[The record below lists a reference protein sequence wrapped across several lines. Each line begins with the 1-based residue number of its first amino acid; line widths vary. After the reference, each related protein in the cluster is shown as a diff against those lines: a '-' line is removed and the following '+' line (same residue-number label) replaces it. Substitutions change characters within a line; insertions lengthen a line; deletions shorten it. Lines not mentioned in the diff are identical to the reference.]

1 MDFDIFIVM
10 TNDLKLASLHELQTV
25 YNTED
30 LYDLLEV
37 IEVDRELREIA
48 ELKAKQTEDNKR

>member
-1 MDFDIFIVM
+1 MDLFSII
-10 TNDLKLASLHELQTV
+10 TSDLKLATLIELQTV

-30 LYDLLEV
+30 MFDLLEI

-48 ELKAKQTEDNKR
+48 DIKAKQEQQNK